1 MIWFGTWI
9 DVLTQ
14 ILRRSS
20 YVFILWTPLK
30 SSDQEPRDGVIR
42 RSRTIFSK
50 QDSWSQSQMLLQAIC
65 KWLLLEYIPIVMK
78 WSDFI
83 THISND
89 ICLQFESFM
98 SNGFH
103 LNPEVNFF
111 WALHWPGGSA
121 SWITNSMSTAV
132 AERKLDPQEHGN
144 CSSTLSPWIG
154 LVVNHALKS
163 TNERYHYVMWLSLDP
178 YAAARIIV
186 TELCTVYV
194 WSGTW
199 ERDRPGFSPRFA
211 KFKSLSIADKLS
223 AAVQALSSYD
233 ATMEGCRNI

>member
-186 TELCTVYV
+186 TELCTCMCGV
-194 WSGTW
+194 G
-199 ERDRPGFSPRFA
+199 PGNETDPDLVPDLQ
-211 KFKSLSIADKLS
+211 SLNPSL
-223 AAVQALSSYD
+223 
-233 ATMEGCRNI
+233 